1 MRDFV
6 VEALVAQHLADG
18 VVDGGLSLAGLL
30 IGALAL
36 DDDQRDA
43 VDEQDN
49 IRAAGGVAAAPFDRE
64 FVGDVVDVVFGV
76 LPVDQVDA
84 VAALVAVDA
93 LLDALAEREQFVGV
107 LAGGDQAGRDR
118 DVAQFADD
126 RSPAP
131 YR

>member
-1 MRDFV
+1 MIRPA
-6 VEALVAQHLADG
+6 ALQLP
-18 VVDGGLSLAGLL
+18 
-30 IGALAL
+30 
-36 DDDQRDA
+36 QRDA

-49 IRAAGGVAAAPFDRE
+49 IWAAGGVAAAPFDGE
-64 FVGDVVDVVFGV
+64 FVADVVDVVFGM
-76 LPVDQVDA
+76 LPVDQADA
-84 VAALVAVDA
+84 VAAFVAVDA

-126 RSPAP
+126 RRPMP